1 MTLSDVMPGMSFRVL
16 KVRTGGEIGRRLA
29 DMGFTEGASGELVRG
44 ALMRGP
50 IQVRLGG
57 YDLLIRRGEA
67 ACVEIE
73 SAGSSTEAGEEPR
86 STSSGPGSGRGS
98 GRRGSGSGS
107 WGNIFKG
114 LFGDSDCCGGARGR
128 HGRTGNDR

>member
-29 DMGFTEGASGELVRG
+29 DMGFTEGASGELIRG

-73 SAGSSTEAGEEPR
+73 SVGSSTEAGDEPR
-86 STSSGPGSGRGS
+86 NAFRGPGSGRGF
-98 GRRGSGSGS
+98 RRRGSGS

-114 LFGDSDCCGGARGR
+114 LFRDSDCYGGARGR